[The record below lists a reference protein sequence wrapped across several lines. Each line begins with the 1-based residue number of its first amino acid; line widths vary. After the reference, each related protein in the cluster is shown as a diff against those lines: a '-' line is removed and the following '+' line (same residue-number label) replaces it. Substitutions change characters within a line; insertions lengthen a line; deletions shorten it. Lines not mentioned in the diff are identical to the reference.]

1 MFDVKKTNVKVIAK
15 GGLTGETVNQLTNE
29 LSKFAMKIMLDYQD
43 TTTIANSS
51 LGVMSLGVPEGAEI
65 GISVDGSDDDLNKVV
80 AALVEGGFVEQV

>member
-1 MFDVKKTNVKVIAK
+1 MKKTNVKVIAK